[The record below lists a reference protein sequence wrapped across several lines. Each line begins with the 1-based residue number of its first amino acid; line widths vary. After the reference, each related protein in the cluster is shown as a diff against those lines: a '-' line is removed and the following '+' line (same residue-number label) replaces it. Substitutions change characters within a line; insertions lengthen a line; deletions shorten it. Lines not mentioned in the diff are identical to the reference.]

1 MDSVY
6 MLLLFTCI
14 LRLLRPF
21 EKELPAVSGIAALTR
36 SYRFF
41 GDGPVYRRGINGY
54 KKTTIHSS
62 LGKFRI
68 CHIQWFFF
76 VSGTP
81 FPGSVDGLSR

>member
-14 LRLLRPF
+14 LRSLRPF
-21 EKELPAVSGIAALTR
+21 GKELPAVSGIAALTR

-41 GDGPVYRRGINGY
+41 GDGPVYRRGINEY

-62 LGKFRI
+62 FGKVSHLPYTVVLFR
-68 CHIQWFFF
+68 FRNALY
-76 VSGTP
+76 
-81 FPGSVDGLSR
+81 GLSR